1 MEIYKVIFK
10 DKQSITVQADCVTE
24 AITEA
29 KYVLESQGI
38 TPAKVDS
45 VWSLVYM
52 DQFYGKEN
60 RDLQDKTQDFDG

>member
-1 MEIYKVIFK
+1 MEIYKVEFK
-10 DKQSITVQADCVTE
+10 DKTSITVEADSVTE

-29 KYVLESQGI
+29 KYIIESQGI

-52 DQFYGKEN
+52 N
-60 RDLQDKTQDFDG
+60 

>member
-10 DKQSITVQADCVTE
+10 DKQSLTVEADSVSQA
-24 AITEA
+24 IIEA
-29 KYVLESQGI
+29 KYVLESHGI

-52 DQFYGKEN
+52 D
-60 RDLQDKTQDFDG
+60 

>member
-1 MEIYKVIFK
+1 MGIYKVMFK

-29 KYVLESQGI
+29 KYILKSQGI

-45 VWSLVYM
+45 VWSLVHI
-52 DQFYGKEN
+52 E
-60 RDLQDKTQDFDG
+60 

>member
-1 MEIYKVIFK
+1 MEIFKVIFK

-29 KYVLESQGI
+29 KYLLESQGI
-38 TPAKVDS
+38 TPTKIDS

-52 DQFYGKEN
+52 EEE
-60 RDLQDKTQDFDG
+60 

>member
-29 KYVLESQGI
+29 KYIIESQGI

-52 DQFYGKEN
+52 D
-60 RDLQDKTQDFDG
+60 